1 MGINDKYNIHR
12 LGGKIYQIVEM
23 VFSEDLHP
31 DILNQT
37 SSSSGTEA
45 TST

>member
-1 MGINDKYNIHR
+1 MIINEKYNIHR
-12 LGGKIYQIVEM
+12 LGGKIHQIVEM
-23 VFSEDLHP
+23 VFSKDLHP

-45 TST
+45 TSS